1 MKTEYQ
7 KETIE
12 LLENERFIAEQFN
25 GGKLPL
31 ECDERKLDGLGYGW
45 TNDKGAN
52 SCQECNVELSDKE
65 AIIYAKYSKSDKTL
79 CLDCNSNHTINMSIE
94 EMAKAMMIYH
104 GWKDNDILYT
114 LKNKF
119 ESREDLAFMLM
130 ATCPKESYNMEG
142 EF

>member
-1 MKTEYQ
+1 
-7 KETIE
+7 
-12 LLENERFIAEQFN
+12 
-25 GGKLPL
+25 
-31 ECDERKLDGLGYGW
+31 
-45 TNDKGAN
+45 
-52 SCQECNVELSDKE
+52 
-65 AIIYAKYSKSDKTL
+65 
-79 CLDCNSNHTINMSIE
+79 
-94 EMAKAMMIYH
+94 MAKAMMIYH